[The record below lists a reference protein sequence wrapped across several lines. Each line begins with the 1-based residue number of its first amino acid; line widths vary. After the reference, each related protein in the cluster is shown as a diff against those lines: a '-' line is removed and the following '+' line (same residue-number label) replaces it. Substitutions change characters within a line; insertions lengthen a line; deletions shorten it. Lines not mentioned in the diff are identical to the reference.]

1 MEQSKMEE
9 FIANA
14 ALLAGHLTQQ
24 CDKVV
29 AEQKS
34 STAELQRAAT
44 ELGQGVSAGKAE
56 LAQTARAA
64 IREALSQEIPAA
76 VEALG
81 DSGDRLRAIA
91 DQLQREQLAAAS
103 GIRALAWKALVAMLV
118 AAVAIV
124 GGTAYVA
131 SNNLQRAE
139 NAKLE
144 AQVMEAL
151 QQVQITACDGKPCVK
166 LSEGQQRWQR
176 NDDYI
181 LVDTSARAGTAK

>member
-1 MEQSKMEE
+1 MEQSKMED

-24 CDKVV
+24 CEKVV

-34 STAELQRAAT
+34 STADLQRAAADV
-44 ELGQGVSAGKAE
+44 GQGVAAGRAE
-56 LAQTARAA
+56 LAQSARAA
-64 IREALSQEIPAA
+64 VREALSQEIPAA
-76 VEALG
+76 VEAIA

-103 GIRALAWKALVAMLV
+103 GIRALAWKALAAMVV
-118 AAVAIV
+118 AAAVVI

-131 SNNLQRAE
+131 SNNVQRAQ
-139 NAKLE
+139 NARLE
-144 AQVMEAL
+144 AEVMETL
-151 QQVQITACDGKPCVK
+151 QQVKITACDGKPCVK
-166 LSEGQQRWQR
+166 LSDGQQRWSR

-181 LVDTSARAGTAK
+181 LVDTSNGTGAGK